1 MNKQLAQRMQKEIIY
16 LKNSEED
23 CLVKCTPSGHFLV
36 KFKGET
42 EYECSSSARIVADC
56 FLACKEVTKEQYESF

>member
-1 MNKQLAQRMQKEIIY
+1 MNNQLASKLQKETVY

-23 CLVKCTPSGHFLV
+23 CLVKCTPSGHYFV

-42 EYECSSSARIVADC
+42 EYLCTSSARIVADC
-56 FLACKEVTKEQYESF
+56 FLACKEVTKEEYESF